1 MNTRIKPPHIYVDPV
16 ENLGRG
22 VFAVRTF
29 IRNEV
34 VEVAPVFQLE
44 EGFSSLPKE
53 FQHRVFNWKKMSG
66 SGERNA
72 IALGYGSMYNHSER
86 PNVLWDADSGLEVI
100 KFIARRNIDPNEQ
113 LTIHYEQ
120 ERDGSY
126 SSSKRWFS
134 KNGLEQSE
142 I

>member
-1 MNTRIKPPHIYVDPV
+1 
-16 ENLGRG
+16 
-22 VFAVRTF
+22 
-29 IRNEV
+29 
-34 VEVAPVFQLE
+34 
-44 EGFSSLPKE
+44 LPKE

-86 PNVLWDADSGLEVI
+86 PNLLWDADSDLEVI